1 MEIWI
6 ALIVYAACVA
16 GGIAY
21 VVWRGIALWRQLKR
35 TGSAFAAE
43 SSRIATAAGEIQS
56 HLERAS
62 ESSERLTQ
70 VNQRLAVSRA
80 ALDVQLQA
88 LREARHAVRRVLWF
102 VPGI

>member
-6 ALIVYAACVA
+6 PLLVLVVGIA
-16 GGIAY
+16 GGLAY
-21 VVWRGIALWRQLKR
+21 ATWRALALWRQLKR
-35 TGSAFAAE
+35 TGSAFMAE
-43 SSRIATAAGEIQS
+43 SSRIASSAGLIQS

-62 ESSERLTQ
+62 ASSERLAE
-70 VNQRLAVSRA
+70 VNRRLAASRA

-88 LREARHAVRRVLWF
+88 VREARHAVRRVLWF